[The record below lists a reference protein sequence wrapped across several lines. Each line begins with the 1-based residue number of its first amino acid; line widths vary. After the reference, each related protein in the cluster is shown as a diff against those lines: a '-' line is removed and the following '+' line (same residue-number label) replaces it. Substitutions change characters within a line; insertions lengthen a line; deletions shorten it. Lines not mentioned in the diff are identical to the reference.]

1 MKQLKKVF
9 FNMSMTNGSF
19 NGVEIYSLK
28 LKNQILQKKIF
39 NAVFLYIKR
48 TRFLSVYRLFWNF
61 FIMPILVRRQLVY
74 SFSSHGSP
82 FIKNQ
87 IITIHDLI
95 CFSFPAQ
102 HKFQFYYFKYFIPII
117 IKSSKKVVAISEFT
131 KSEILKDY
139 DRPNDKGVVIH
150 NGANRLRY
158 DENEDDEDEF
168 LKISGNIPFF
178 ITVGASYIH
187 KNIENQL
194 KAIALL
200 GNLDVNFIIVAKKN
214 AYGNYLRQM
223 AKELGLKNV
232 IFLHYV
238 SENLLSKLYKEA
250 ICNIYISSY
259 EGFGFPPLEA
269 ASMNTVSLVSKIEVM
284 KEILGDNA
292 IFVDSSSPQSI
303 ASQIKAIYLNRNKLD
318 MYKSGFDDL
327 LNKFTW
333 ENAGKNVM
341 NLIENTIN

>member
-1 MKQLKKVF
+1 MKKLKNVF

-28 LKNQILQKKIF
+28 LKDQILHTKTF
-39 NAVFLYIKR
+39 NTLYIYIKS

-61 FIMPILVRRQLVY
+61 FIMPFLVRRQLVY

-102 HKFQFYYFKYFIPII
+102 HKFQFYKYLVPII

-131 KSEILKDY
+131 KSEILKYY
-139 DRPNDKGVVIH
+139 DIPKDKVVVIY
-150 NGANRLRY
+150 NGANTLTY
-158 DENEDDEDEF
+158 NKNEDDEDEF
-168 LKISGNIPFF
+168 FKIAGHTPFF
-178 ITVGASYIH
+178 ITVGASYVH

-194 KAIALL
+194 KAIALVD
-200 GNLDVNFIIVAKKN
+200 NITVNFIIVAKKN

-284 KEILGDNA
+284 KEILGNNA
-292 IFVDSSSPQSI
+292 IFVDSSSPQAI
-303 ASQIKAIYLNRNKLD
+303 ASEIKAIYLNRNNLD
-318 MYKSGFDDL
+318 TYKSGFDDL
-327 LNKFTW
+327 LSKFTW
-333 ENAGKNVM
+333 ENAGKSVM